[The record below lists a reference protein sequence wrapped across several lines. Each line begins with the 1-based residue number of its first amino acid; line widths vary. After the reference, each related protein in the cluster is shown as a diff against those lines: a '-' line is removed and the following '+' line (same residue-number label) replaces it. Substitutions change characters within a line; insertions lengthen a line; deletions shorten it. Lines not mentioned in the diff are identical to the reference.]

1 MRNKNRPDVQVL
13 ICKIIKTI
21 LLQYFIK
28 HNGVRMT
35 REQAY
40 SLVKPRF
47 SNKNLFKHVLAVEA
61 VMREL
66 AGHFDKDI
74 EKWGLTGLLHDL
86 DYEETAKTPERHTL
100 VTEEILQ
107 DYDVPEDVVHAIK
120 CHNNI
125 VACES
130 LLDKAL
136 YAADPITGL
145 VVAATLMHP
154 DKKLASVTPD
164 FVLRR
169 FKEKSFAKGADRDQ
183 IRTCEEFGLSLEEF
197 TSLALKGMQRIS
209 DDLGL

>member
-1 MRNKNRPDVQVL
+1 
-13 ICKIIKTI
+13 
-21 LLQYFIK
+21 
-28 HNGVRMT
+28 MT

-40 SLVKPRF
+40 NLVKPRF

-66 AGHFDKDI
+66 ANHFDKDV

-120 CHNNI
+120 CHNNM
-125 VACES
+125 APRES

-145 VVAATLMHP
+145 IVAATLMHP
-154 DKKLASVTPD
+154 DKKLNSVTPD

-169 FKEKSFAKGADRDQ
+169 FKEKSFAKGANRDQ
-183 IRTCEEFGLSLEEF
+183 IRTCEDFDLSLERF
-197 TSLALKGMQRIS
+197 TALSLQGMQRIS
-209 DDLGL
+209 HDLGL